1 MSSRYNTL
9 ERKKTYNNFGSDQN
23 YSQEYGYTFN
33 IFSKGIFCG
42 FSNNWGDFGS
52 RWRGCFGVLMVMKDF
67 EIVINYNVSSMI
79 G

>member
-23 YSQEYGYTFN
+23 QEYGYTFN

-42 FSNNWGDFGS
+42 FSNNRGDFGS
-52 RWRGCFGVLMVMKDF
+52 R
-67 EIVINYNVSSMI
+67 
-79 G
+79 